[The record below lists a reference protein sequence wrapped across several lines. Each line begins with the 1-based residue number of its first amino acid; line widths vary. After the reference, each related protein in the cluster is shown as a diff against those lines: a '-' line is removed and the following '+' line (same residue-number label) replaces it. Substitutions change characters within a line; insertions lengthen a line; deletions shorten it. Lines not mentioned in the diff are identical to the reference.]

1 MALSMSNQII
11 LPVSQMATWLDRWC
25 SNSMSDQVRREI
37 DAEILDTLCRG
48 LSPACVPETP
58 DWQLWLTEDQ
68 LAWCKK
74 TQIEFTACLS
84 QNPQTIT
91 FIFESESQAT
101 QFAITWL

>member
-1 MALSMSNQII
+1 MNNQIM

-25 SNSMSDQVRREI
+25 SNTLSEEIRKEI
-37 DAEILDTLCRG
+37 DAEILTKLCDIQPG
-48 LSPACVPETP
+48 KDIPQVPETP
-58 DWQLWLTEDQ
+58 DWQLWLTNEQ
-68 LAWCKK
+68 LAWCEK

-91 FIFESESQAT
+91 FVFESESQAT